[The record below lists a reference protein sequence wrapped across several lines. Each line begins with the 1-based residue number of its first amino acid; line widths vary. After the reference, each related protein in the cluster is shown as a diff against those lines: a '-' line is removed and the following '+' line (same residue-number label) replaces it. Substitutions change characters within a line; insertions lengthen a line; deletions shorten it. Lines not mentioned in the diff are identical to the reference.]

1 MPSLY
6 GAVKSKTGELLQ
18 DSMEYCKGALQS
30 VSRSFALTIPLV
42 EENILGPIMV
52 GYLEARILDTF
63 EDDIGRREISLEERI
78 EAMNMLMEILE
89 NPNSESTKEKIE
101 MLKDTYFTD
110 IEEEAQ
116 NETIFDE
123 EEPLEEEASAPKVS
137 NEMAQYMSAISRTVK
152 K

>member
-42 EENILGPIMV
+42 EENILAPIMV

-63 EDDIGRREISLEERI
+63 EDDIGSREISLEERI
-78 EAMNMLMEILE
+78 KAMNMLMEILE
-89 NPNSESTKEKIE
+89 NPSSESTNEKIE
-101 MLKDTYFTD
+101 
-110 IEEEAQ
+110 IE
-116 NETIFDE
+116 
-123 EEPLEEEASAPKVS
+123 
-137 NEMAQYMSAISRTVK
+137 
-152 K
+152 

>member
-63 EDDIGRREISLEERI
+63 EDDIGRREITLEERI
-78 EAMNMLMEILE
+78 EAMNMLMDILE
-89 NPNSESTKEKIE
+89 NQT
-101 MLKDTYFTD
+101 LKV
-110 IEEEAQ
+110 Q
-116 NETIFDE
+116 
-123 EEPLEEEASAPKVS
+123 
-137 NEMAQYMSAISRTVK
+137 K
-152 K
+152 KRLKF

>member
-18 DSMEYCKGALQS
+18 DSVEYCKGALQS

-63 EDDIGRREISLEERI
+63 EDDIGRREITLEENNKYI
-78 EAMNMLMEILE
+78 TIDKSNVT
-89 NPNSESTKEKIE
+89 S
-101 MLKDTYFTD
+101 D
-110 IEEEAQ
+110 IEFEIKYK
-116 NETIFDE
+116 N
-123 EEPLEEEASAPKVS
+123 PLIGIQKNNVNVFED
-137 NEMAQYMSAISRTVK
+137 N
-152 K
+152 

>member
-52 GYLEARILDTF
+52 GYLKLVYWTLSRMT
-63 EDDIGRREISLEERI
+63 LEEGNQLRRK
-78 EAMNMLMEILE
+78 N
-89 NPNSESTKEKIE
+89 
-101 MLKDTYFTD
+101 
-110 IEEEAQ
+110 
-116 NETIFDE
+116 
-123 EEPLEEEASAPKVS
+123 
-137 NEMAQYMSAISRTVK
+137 
-152 K
+152 

>member
-63 EDDIGRREISLEERI
+63 EDDIGRREITLEERI

>member
-52 GYLEARILDTF
+52 GYLEARILDAF

-78 EAMNMLMEILE
+78 EAMNMLMDILE
-89 NPNSESTKEKIE
+89 NPNAESTKEKIE
-101 MLKDTYFTD
+101 ILTAIILTGLVFKEYSENYNYA
-110 IEEEAQ
+110 IKE
-116 NETIFDE
+116 
-123 EEPLEEEASAPKVS
+123 LEKL
-137 NEMAQYMSAISRTVK
+137 TK
-152 K
+152 KY